1 MADSVNMMT
10 PGRTPPR
17 GLLGWGST
25 GGDTASRRAATPQA
39 QNTINT
45 MSISRKARKGTQRER
60 LLDGMLLAA
69 VRRGYTGANVAQV
82 IAQAGVSR
90 PTFYEYFA
98 DRDDC
103 FLAVHRDIS
112 EQLLGHVADAVG
124 SAPPERAL
132 QAAVSTL
139 LARAQ
144 NKPERARF
152 LVNETLAGGHRAL
165 DERDLLIDRIER
177 IVERSSARA
186 APGSPMPDVPAQA
199 VLGGVCG
206 LLAPRLRRNEY
217 DLSELTEEISTWI
230 DSYNRPASA
239 HRWRTLEPGPAM
251 PAARHLSELAPRPPR
266 ALPRGRPTLSS
277 AEIAAHQRERIVY
290 ATGETASEKGYAD
303 VTIADITAAAGVD
316 RRVFYAHFRDKQEA
330 FLAAHELGFQQT
342 MAVAAK
348 AYFSR
353 EEWPERIWEGLHAGS
368 HFNAAHPVVAHIGYV
383 EAHAVGS
390 QAIQRVD
397 DSRAAFNIF
406 AQEGFRY
413 ASSPP
418 PPATLDALSATIFEI
433 GYRHARTRRVH
444 LLTRLTG
451 HAAYLILAPFLGTEP
466 ANEFVD
472 AKLAQARSALATESE
487 QPRHAKRVERRRLA
501 HRGVRET
508 SSALTVEA

>member
-1 MADSVNMMT
+1 M
-10 PGRTPPR
+10 
-17 GLLGWGST
+17 
-25 GGDTASRRAATPQA
+25 GGGTASQGAATPQA

-69 VRRGYTGANVAQV
+69 VRRGYAGANVAQV

-112 EQLLGHVADAVG
+112 EQLLAHVSEAVG

-132 QAAVSTL
+132 QAGVRTL
-139 LARAQ
+139 LVRAQ
-144 NKPERARF
+144 AKPERARF

-165 DERDLLIDRIER
+165 DQRDLLIDRIEQ
-177 IVERSSARA
+177 IVERSCARA
-186 APGSPMPDVPAQA
+186 SPGTPTPDLPTQA

-206 LLAPRLRRNEY
+206 LLGPRLRRNEY
-217 DLSELTEEISTWI
+217 DLSELTEEICAWI
-230 DSYNRPASA
+230 DGYNRPASE
-239 HRWRTLEPGPAM
+239 HRWRTLAPGPPM
-251 PAARHLSELAPRPPR
+251 PAARHVSELALRPPQ
-266 ALPRGRPTLSS
+266 ALPRGRPTLPP

-290 ATGETASEKGYAD
+290 ATGEAATEKGYAD

-330 FLAAHELGFQQT
+330 FLATHELGFQQT

-348 AYFSR
+348 AYFSC
-353 EEWPERIWEGLHAGS
+353 EDWPERIWEGLHAGS

-390 QAIQRVD
+390 PAIQRVD

-406 AQEGFRY
+406 AQEGFSY

-433 GYRHARTRRVH
+433 GYRHARARRIH
-444 LLTRLTG
+444 LLPRLTG
-451 HAAYLILAPFLGTEP
+451 HAAYLILAPFLGTER

-472 AKLAQARSALATESE
+472 AKLSQAGAALQAEPE
-487 QPRHAKRVERRRLA
+487 QLRHTKRTERRRIA
-501 HRGVRET
+501 HRGAREA
-508 SSALTVEA
+508 SPVLAVDA

>member
-1 MADSVNMMT
+1 
-10 PGRTPPR
+10 
-17 GLLGWGST
+17 
-25 GGDTASRRAATPQA
+25 
-39 QNTINT
+39 

-60 LLDGMLLAA
+60 LLDGMLSVA
-69 VRRGYTGANVAQV
+69 VRRGYAGANVAQV

-90 PTFYEYFA
+90 PTFYEYFT

-112 EQLLGHVADAVG
+112 EQLLGHVSEAVS

-132 QAAVSTL
+132 QAGMRML
-139 LARAQ
+139 FERAQ
-144 NKPERARF
+144 ARPDRARF

-165 DERDLLIDRIER
+165 DERDLLIDRIVQVIECSR
-177 IVERSSARA
+177 ARA
-186 APGSPMPDVPAQA
+186 APQTPTPDLPTQA
-199 VLGGVCG
+199 LVGGICG

-217 DLSELTEEISTWI
+217 DFRELAEEICAWI
-230 DSYNRPASA
+230 DSYDRPSSE

-251 PAARHLSELAPRPPR
+251 PAARHVSELALRPPR
-266 ALPRGRPTLSS
+266 ALPRGRPSLSP

-290 ATGETASEKGYAD
+290 ATGEMAAEKGYTD

-330 FLAAHELGFQQT
+330 FLATHELGFQQT

-348 AYFSR
+348 AYFSC
-353 EEWPERIWEGLHAGS
+353 EDWPERIWEGLHAGS

-390 QAIQRVD
+390 PAIQRVD

-406 AQEGFRY
+406 AHEGFRH

-433 GYRHARTRRVH
+433 GYRHARTRQVH
-444 LLTRLTG
+444 LLPRLTG
-451 HAAYLILAPFLGTEP
+451 HAAYLILAPFLGTEQ
-466 ANEFVD
+466 ANRFVD
-472 AKLAQARSALATESE
+472 AKLAQARAALSAASE
-487 QPRHAKRVERRRLA
+487 QPRHAKRAERGHIA
-501 HRGVRET
+501 HRGTRDAGVL
-508 SSALTVEA
+508 AMDA